1 MAREQACRKC
11 NMLTHE
17 KVCPNDKSNELSSEW
32 SGLIIVLDVQHS
44 NVAQTLNITVPGR
57 YALKVS

>member
-1 MAREQACRKC
+1 
-11 NMLTHE
+11 MLTHD

-32 SGLIIVLDVQHS
+32 SGLIIVLDPQHS
-44 NVAQTLNITVPGR
+44 NVAQTLGITVPGR

>member
-1 MAREQACRKC
+1 VAREQACRKC
-11 NMLTHE
+11 HMLTHD

-44 NVAQTLNITVPGR
+44 SVAHTLNITVPGR

>member
-1 MAREQACRKC
+1 
-11 NMLTHE
+11 MLTHD
-17 KVCPNDKSNELSSEW
+17 KVCPNDKSNELSTEW

-44 NVAQTLNITVPGR
+44 SVASTLGITAPGR